1 MLVAAEVVAIFNDK
15 RGPGVLAREFKVSSK
30 TIRNI
35 QTGRTWGRVTNP
47 EGFQAKRSGRPLGSR
62 DKNPRFFFKRHCS
75 GLITKKPSVSIHDAA
90 VLKKSIQE
98 EEEECWNDTTTK
110 KKCCCYPSIHAC
122 EEEEEEEERW
132 HDPEEDWI
140 VPPDATTW
148 LQVFE

>member
-35 QTGRTWGRVTNP
+35 KTGRTWRRVTNP

-75 GLITKKPSVSIHDAA
+75 GLITKKPSVSIHDTAA
-90 VLKKSIQE
+90 SA
-98 EEEECWNDTTTK
+98 
-110 KKCCCYPSIHAC
+110 CCYPSIHAC
-122 EEEEEEEERW
+122 EEEEEEEEEEERW